1 MPLTDLACRSAK
13 PEGKPYSIADAGGLK
28 LLVAIS
34 GTKSWRLSL
43 RLDGRMTTKT
53 LGKYPDVSLAEAR
66 RMRDEIKGRVR
77 MGLLPDGTRPVGQGQ
92 SFGEVA
98 QEWPAAH
105 KDVWTRG
112 HMARLSAGLERDV
125 LPGLGAM
132 DVRAVTPPVVLAVLR
147 KVEERGAQVRARQF
161 RTAIGQI
168 MRYAVATGRAERDPT
183 PDLRGALKPLPRVK
197 HHPALAQRE
206 LPAFFARLKEMEA
219 DPRAKLGLMIVAHTF
234 VRSKELLGGVWSE
247 VEGDVWRIPAARMK
261 MSRGHV
267 VPLSPE
273 VLELMAELRRIAPGE
288 RMLPLAQHA
297 MLGLLHQMGYRG
309 KMTVHG
315 FRATAS
321 TILNESGL
329 WRPDA
334 IERQLAHVPGDG
346 VRAAYNAAQYMAERR
361 EMMCWYSRLLGEAG
375 GRV

>member
-1 MPLTDLACRSAK
+1 VALTDIECRTAK
-13 PEGKPYSIADAGGLK
+13 PREKPYSISDAGGLK

-34 GTKSWRLSL
+34 GTKAWRMNV
-43 RLDGRMTTKT
+43 RLDGRLTTLT
-53 LGKYPDVSLAEAR
+53 LGRYPDLSLAEAR
-66 RMRDEIKGRVR
+66 RKRDEIKGRLR
-77 MGLLPDGTRPVGQGQ
+77 EGLLPDGTKPVGQGQ

-98 QEWPAAH
+98 QEWLAAH
-105 KDVWTRG
+105 KDVWTRQ

-125 LPGLGAM
+125 LPHLGPM
-132 DVRAVTPPVVLAVLR
+132 DVRVVTPPVVLGVLR
-147 KVEERGAQVRARQF
+147 KVEARGAAVRARQF
-161 RTAIGQI
+161 GTAIGQI
-168 MRYAVATGRAERDPT
+168 MRFAVATGRAERDPT
-183 PDLRGALKPLPRVK
+183 PDLRGALKPRPRVK
-197 HHPALAQRE
+197 HHPTLAQRDM
-206 LPAFFARLKEMEA
+206 PAFFARLKAADA

-247 VEGDVWRIPAARMK
+247 VEGDLWRIPAERMK

-273 VLELMAELRRIAPGE
+273 VQALMAELKRIAPGE
-288 RMLPLAQHA
+288 RMLPIVQHG
-297 MLGLLHQMGYRG
+297 MLGLLHQIGYRG

-361 EMMCWYSRLLGEAG
+361 EMMCWYSRLLAEAG
-375 GRV
+375 ARV